1 MKMINNV
8 MAKVK
13 AQKIRKIVSDY
24 QTHIEELMAQRNEWR
39 VIATSSTSDDYAK
52 ELARLQII
60 IISNEITDLVAKR
73 TKVLESSF

>member
-13 AQKIRKIVSDY
+13 AQKIRKIVGDY

-39 VIATSSTSDDYAK
+39 TIATSSTSDAYTK
-52 ELARLQII
+52 ELARQQIVI
-60 IISNEITDLVAKR
+60 ITNEITDLVGKR
-73 TKVLESSF
+73 TKVLESSL